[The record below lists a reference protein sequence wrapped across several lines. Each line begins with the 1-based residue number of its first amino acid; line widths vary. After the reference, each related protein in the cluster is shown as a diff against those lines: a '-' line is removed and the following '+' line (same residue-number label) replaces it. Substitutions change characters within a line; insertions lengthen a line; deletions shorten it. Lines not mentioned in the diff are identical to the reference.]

1 MSKIDLTGRVAIV
14 TGAGAGLG
22 RSHALE
28 LAKHGAKIVVND
40 LGGSRDGQGGSHTAA
55 EQVCAEI
62 KALGGEAVPNFDSVA
77 TAAGGENIVKTAV
90 DAFGKIDIVVN
101 NAGILRD
108 KTFGKMDEES
118 WDLVNAVHLRGAF
131 CVSKPA
137 FNLMKEQGYGRIV
150 MTTSGAGIF
159 GNFGQSNYAAAKC
172 GIVGLANVLKLEG
185 AKYNIKTN
193 VIAPIAASRL
203 TEDVMP
209 PQFFEKMKPEFITAL
224 VVYLC
229 SEQCQDSGAIINCA
243 VGYYSRSAIMTGKG
257 VMLSDGKRI
266 PAPEEIMENWDKIMN
281 LDGAKTLGQLNEIFG
296 EFGQL
301 LQ

>member
-1 MSKIDLTGRVAIV
+1 
-14 TGAGAGLG
+14 
-22 RSHALE
+22 
-28 LAKHGAKIVVND
+28 
-40 LGGSRDGQGGSHTAA
+40 
-55 EQVCAEI
+55 
-62 KALGGEAVPNFDSVA
+62 
-77 TAAGGENIVKTAV
+77 
-90 DAFGKIDIVVN
+90 
-101 NAGILRD
+101 
-108 KTFGKMDEES
+108 MDEES

-137 FNLMKEQGYGRIV
+137 FNIMKEQGYGRIV

-172 GIVGLANVLKLEG
+172 GIVGLANVMKLEG

-266 PAPEEIMENWDKIMN
+266 PEPEEIMENWDKIMN